1 MNNSNLFARHLTAL
15 AIFFGALTTTAA
27 LADDTPV
34 QTPELLITAGAQ
46 PLPTKEVASSF
57 TIISAEEIEA
67 YQYHDVVDA
76 LQSVPGL
83 HVVQSGGSGALTS
96 VFTRGANSNQT
107 LVMVNGLPINDP
119 SSPTGAA
126 NLGNIPLDNVE
137 RIEVVRGPQSAL
149 YGSQAIGGVINII
162 TKTGG
167 DTIAS
172 SAKVEVGTLGTVNT
186 SADTGGSFGSSNYF
200 LSVARNATDGSDV
213 TPSRLRGAQGN
224 EKDGNENYNLSGNFG
239 YKIADNLETSAFV
252 QYTKANTDIDDSGS
266 DSFFNN
272 TYQNRNNQTKAST
285 FLLGGDI
292 KGSFFNNAWRPKL
305 TLGLTQSTSDSY
317 DVVAP
322 NDSIY
327 SYTIGASGE
336 TQKAEFS
343 NAVDLLENNLVTFGA
358 TYQRDEFKASGSR
371 DFTGG
376 FLILPNSNANAHT
389 YGAYLGDHITFDENF
404 FLTLSGRYDMPSDFD
419 NRFSYTIAPGYY
431 IDATDTR
438 LTASYGTGFKAPS
451 LYQLYGYDPNSFGNF
466 YIGNPNLKPE
476 TSKGWDVG
484 IEQGIFDGKLST
496 GVTWFKSD
504 IKDAISIVYDSFFN
518 STAMNTDKLETKG
531 VETFIAF
538 DPFDNVT
545 TRIDYTYTQVNSD
558 SYTTTMTRRPRH
570 KIGFTA
576 DWRPLDGTTLS
587 TNVQWVDPGR
597 DISRDG
603 FVPYYVYASDYTIV
617 NIAASQKLT
626 KSLTLTAGVNNLL
639 NQKYEPAHGF
649 EAAGIE
655 ALAGLAV
662 TF

>member
-1 MNNSNLFARHLTAL
+1 MNNSNIWARRLTAL
-15 AIFFGALTTTAA
+15 SLAFGALAA
-27 LADDTPV
+27 NNAMADEAITETP
-34 QTPELLITAGAQ
+34 PLLITTGAE
-46 PLPTKEVASSF
+46 PLPTKEVASSYSIV
-57 TIISAEEIEA
+57 TAEDIA
-67 YQYHDVVDA
+67 TYQYHDVVDA

-83 HVVQSGGSGALTS
+83 QVVRSGGAGALTS
-96 VFTRGANSNQT
+96 VFTRGSNSNQT

-162 TKTGG
+162 TKTGSE
-167 DTIAS
+167 TALS
-172 SAKVEVGTLGTVNT
+172 TAKVEVGTLGTINT
-186 SADTGGSFGSSNYF
+186 SASTGGSFGGTTYF
-200 LSVARNATDGSDV
+200 LSAARNATDGSDI
-213 TPSRLRGAQGN
+213 TPARLRGAEGD
-224 EKDGNENYNLSGNFG
+224 EDDANENYNLSGNFG
-239 YKIADNLETSAFV
+239 FKISDNLETNAFV

-266 DSFFNN
+266 DALFNN

-285 FLLGGDI
+285 LLLGGDI
-292 KGSFFNNAWRPKL
+292 KGSFFNNVWRPKL
-305 TLGLTQSTSDSY
+305 TLGLTRSTSDSF

-327 SYTIGASGE
+327 SYTVGASGE
-336 TQKAEFS
+336 TKKVEFS
-343 NAVDLLENNLVTFGA
+343 NAVDVTENNLVTFGA
-358 TYQRDEFKASGSR
+358 TYQRDEFRANGSR

-376 FLILPNSNANAHT
+376 FLIFPDSDANTHT
-389 YGAYLGDHITFDENF
+389 YGVYLGDHITLGESF
-404 FLTLSGRYDMPSDFD
+404 FLTLNGRYDMPSDFD

-431 IDATDTR
+431 IAETDTR

-466 YIGNPNLKPE
+466 YIGNPDLKPE
-476 TSKGWDVG
+476 TSKGWDAG
-484 IEQGIFDGKLST
+484 IEQGFLDGKLRT
-496 GVTWFKSD
+496 GVTWFQSD
-504 IKDAISIVYDSFFN
+504 IKDAISIVYIGFD
-518 STAMNTDKLETKG
+518 STAMNTDKLKTKG

-538 DPFDNVT
+538 DPLDNVT

-576 DWRPLDGTTLS
+576 DWRPFDGTTLS

-603 FVPYYVYASDYTIV
+603 FVPYYVYPSDYTIV
-617 NIAASQKLT
+617 NIAASQELT
-626 KSLTLTAGVNNLL
+626 KWLTLTAGVNNLL
-639 NQKYEPAHGF
+639 DQDYEPAHGF